1 VVAYNF
7 DTIYRL
13 ITQRS
18 DIYDGY
24 VLNPAGENAA
34 ISRELMQNMYSAMHP
49 SVTVKPERV
58 ATEGDSPLTPM
69 ANPPEKMVNTLVEF
83 CKSRDSILSLYIM
96 QTVRKGQTE
105 PTIVIVVDFAGDSP
119 KSVFDGVAL
128 SLKYVLNEKVT
139 IGMMPAYDKVAK
151 QCIKGVTPIYKK
163 K

>member
-1 VVAYNF
+1 
-7 DTIYRL
+7 
-13 ITQRS
+13 
-18 DIYDGY
+18 
-24 VLNPAGENAA
+24 
-34 ISRELMQNMYSAMHP
+34 
-49 SVTVKPERV
+49 
-58 ATEGDSPLTPM
+58 
-69 ANPPEKMVNTLVEF
+69 
-83 CKSRDSILSLYIM
+83 M